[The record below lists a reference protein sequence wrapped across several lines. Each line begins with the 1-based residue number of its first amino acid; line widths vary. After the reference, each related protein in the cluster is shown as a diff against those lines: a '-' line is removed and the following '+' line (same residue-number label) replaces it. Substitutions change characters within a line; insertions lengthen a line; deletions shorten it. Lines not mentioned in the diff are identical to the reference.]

1 MATTTSITT
10 TYAGEFAGKY
20 VAAALLPAPTIANNL
35 ITVKQNVKFKE
46 VLKRV
51 NLNDIVKDGSC
62 DFDPTSTLTLTE
74 RILEPRDLQI
84 NLSLCKSDFRS
95 DWEAIEM
102 GYSAFDNLPKN
113 FSDFLIA
120 HVAEKSAAR
129 NELSIWQGVAP
140 IPGGGGFSGQFDGFE
155 TLLALDP
162 ELPAAQEVTGTT
174 VDSTNVVTELGK
186 IIDAMPDTLYGR
198 EDLRLYVS
206 NNIFKAYVRALGG
219 YGAAGVGANGFENK
233 GNMWYTTGGA
243 LYFDGIPVV
252 MCPGMSAN
260 TAILSTIDNL
270 YFGTGLLNDH
280 SSQSVKVLDM
290 EDLDGSQNV
299 RVIMRFTAAVNY
311 AFAADV
317 VTYGIVNLVN

>member
-10 TYAGEFAGKY
+10 SYSGEFAGKY

-35 ITVKQNVKFKE
+35 ITVKQNVKYKE

-51 NLNDIVKDGSC
+51 GINDIVKDGSC

-74 RILEPRDLQI
+74 RILQPKELQI
-84 NLSLCKSDFRS
+84 NLSLCKADFRS
-95 DWEAIEM
+95 DWEAIQM

-113 FSDFLIA
+113 FADFLIA

-129 NELSIWQGVAP
+129 NELSIWQGDASVT
-140 IPGGGGFSGQFDGFE
+140 GQFDGFE
-155 TLLALDP
+155 TLLALDA

-174 VDSTNVVTELGK
+174 VDATNVTAELGSVV
-186 IIDAMPDTLYGR
+186 DAMPDTLYGR

-219 YGAAGVGANGFENK
+219 YGAAGLGSNGFEGK

-260 TAILSTIDNL
+260 TAILTTIDNL
-270 YFGTGLLNDH
+270 YFGTGLLSDT
-280 SSQSVKVLDM
+280 QDVKVLDM
-290 EDLDGSQNV
+290 SDLDGSQNV

-311 AFAADV
+311 AFAAEC
-317 VTYGIVNLVN
+317 VTYGIVNSAN

>member
-1 MATTTSITT
+1 MATTTNITT
-10 TYAGEFAGKY
+10 SYSGSFAGKY

-51 NLNDIVKDGSC
+51 GLNDIVKDATC
-62 DFDPTSTLTLTE
+62 DFTSTSTLTLTE
-74 RILEPRDLQI
+74 RILEPKELQV
-84 NLSLCKSDFRS
+84 NLVLCKKDFRS

-113 FSDFLIA
+113 FADFLIA

-129 NELSIWQGVAP
+129 NELSIWQGDKNNT
-140 IPGGGGFSGQFDGFE
+140 GQFDGFE
-155 TLLALDP
+155 TLLANDP
-162 ELPAAQEVTGTT
+162 NLVAAQEVTGTT
-174 VDSTNVVTELGK
+174 VTSANVQAELGK
-186 IIDAMPDTLYGR
+186 IVDAMPDTLYGR

-219 YGAAGVGANGFENK
+219 YGAAGLGANGFE
-233 GNMWYTTGGA
+233 GRGSMWYTTGGA

-252 MCPGMSAN
+252 MCPGMSSD

-270 YFGTGLLNDH
+270 YFGTGLLSDH
-280 SSQSVKVLDM
+280 QEVKVLDM
-290 EDLDGSQNV
+290 ADLDGSQNV
-299 RVIMRFTAAVNY
+299 RVVMRFTAGVQY
-311 AFAADV
+311 ANVEDI
-317 VTYGIVNLVN
+317 VTYGIDNSLVS

>member
-1 MATTTSITT
+1 MATTTNITT
-10 TYAGEFAGKY
+10 SYSGSFAGKY

-35 ITVKQNVKFKE
+35 ITVKQNVKYKE

-51 NLNDIVKDGSC
+51 GIDDIVKDGSC

-74 RILEPRDLQI
+74 RILEPKDLQI

-129 NELSIWQGVAP
+129 NELSIWQGVASN
-140 IPGGGGFSGQFDGFE
+140 SGQFDGFE
-155 TLLALDP
+155 TLLAADT
-162 ELPAAQEVTGTT
+162 ELPAAQEVAGTT
-174 VDSTNVVTELGK
+174 VDSTNVTAELGK
-186 IIDAMPDTLYGR
+186 IVDAMPDTLYGR

-252 MCPGMSAN
+252 MCPGMSAD

-280 SSQSVKVLDM
+280 TSQSVKVLDM
-290 EDLDGSQNV
+290 EDLDGSQNC
-299 RVIMRFTAAVNY
+299 RVIMRFTAAVQY

-317 VTYGIVNLVN
+317 VTYGIVNSVN

>member
-10 TYAGEFAGKY
+10 SYSGSFAGKY

-35 ITVKQNVKFKE
+35 ITVKQNVKYKE

-51 NLNDIVKDGSC
+51 GLNDIVKDGSC

-74 RILEPRDLQI
+74 RILEPKDLQI

-129 NELSIWQGVAP
+129 NELSIWQGDKTVT
-140 IPGGGGFSGQFDGFE
+140 GQFDGFE
-155 TLLALDP
+155 TLLALDA

-174 VDSTNVVTELGK
+174 VDSTNVVAELGK
-186 IIDAMPDTLYGR
+186 VIDAMPDTLYGR

-252 MCPGMSAN
+252 MCPGMSSD

-270 YFGTGLLNDH
+270 YFGTGLLSDH
-280 SSQSVKVLDM
+280 QEVKVLDM
-290 EDLDGSQNV
+290 ADLDGSQNV
-299 RVIMRFTAAVNY
+299 RVIMRFTAGVNY

-317 VTYGIVNLVN
+317 VTYGIVNAVN

>member
-1 MATTTSITT
+1 MATTTNITT
-10 TYAGEFAGKY
+10 SYSGEFAGKY

-35 ITVKQNVKFKE
+35 ITVKQNVKYKE

-51 NLNDIVKDGSC
+51 GINDIVKDGSC

-74 RILEPRDLQI
+74 RILEPKDLQI

-102 GYSAFDNLPKN
+102 GFSAFDNLPKN

-129 NELSIWQGVAP
+129 NELSIWQGDKTVT
-140 IPGGGGFSGQFDGFE
+140 GQFDGFE
-155 TLLALDP
+155 TLLALDA

-174 VDSTNVVTELGK
+174 VDSTNVTAELGK
-186 IIDAMPDTLYGR
+186 VIDAMPDTLYGR

-206 NNIFKAYVRALGG
+206 NNVFKAYVRALGG
-219 YGAAGVGANGFENK
+219 YGAAGLGSNGFEGK

-252 MCPGMSAN
+252 MCPGMSSD

-270 YFGTGLLNDH
+270 YFGTGLLSDH
-280 SSQSVKVLDM
+280 QEVKVLDM
-290 EDLDGSQNV
+290 ADLDGSQNV

-317 VTYGIVNLVN
+317 VTYGIVNAVN

>member
-35 ITVKQNVKFKE
+35 ITVKQNVKYKE

-51 NLNDIVKDGSC
+51 GIDDIVKDGSC

-74 RILEPRDLQI
+74 RILEPKDLQI

-129 NELSIWQGVAP
+129 NELSIWQGDKTVT
-140 IPGGGGFSGQFDGFE
+140 GQFDGFE
-155 TLLALDP
+155 TLLALDA

-174 VDSTNVVTELGK
+174 VTSANVVTELGK
-186 IIDAMPDTLYGR
+186 VIDAMPDTLYGR

-219 YGAAGVGANGFENK
+219 YGAAGLGSNGFEGK

-252 MCPGMSAN
+252 MCPGMSAD

-270 YFGTGLLNDH
+270 YFGTGLLSDH
-280 SSQSVKVLDM
+280 QEVKVLDM
-290 EDLDGSQNV
+290 ADLDGSQNV

-317 VTYGIVNLVN
+317 VTYGIVNAAND

>member
-1 MATTTSITT
+1 
-10 TYAGEFAGKY
+10 
-20 VAAALLPAPTIANNL
+20 
-35 ITVKQNVKFKE
+35 
-46 VLKRV
+46 
-51 NLNDIVKDGSC
+51 
-62 DFDPTSTLTLTE
+62 LTLTE
-74 RILEPRDLQI
+74 RILEPKELQI
-84 NLSLCKSDFRS
+84 NLSLCKADFRS

-113 FSDFLIA
+113 FADFLIA

-129 NELSIWQGVAP
+129 NELSIWQGVDTV
-140 IPGGGGFSGQFDGFE
+140 GSGQFNGFE
-155 TLLALDP
+155 TLLALDA

-174 VDSTNVVTELGK
+174 VDSTNVVAELGK

-219 YGAAGVGANGFENK
+219 YGAAGVGANGFEGK

-252 MCPGMSAN
+252 MCPGMSAD

-270 YFGTGLLNDH
+270 YFGTGLLSDH
-280 SSQSVKVLDM
+280 QEVRVIDTAETLGD
-290 EDLDGSQNV
+290 QNV
-299 RVIMRFTAAVNY
+299 RVIMRFTAGVNY

-317 VTYGIVNLVN
+317 VTYGIVNAVN

>member
-155 TLLALDP
+155 TLLAADA
-162 ELPAAQEVTGTT
+162 ELPAAQEVAGTT
-174 VDSTNVVTELGK
+174 VDSTNVTAELGK
-186 IIDAMPDTLYGR
+186 IVDAMPDTLYGR

-252 MCPGMSAN
+252 MCPGMSAD

-270 YFGTGLLNDH
+270 YFGTGLLSDH
-280 SSQSVKVLDM
+280 QEVKVLDM
-290 EDLDGSQNV
+290 ADLDGSQNV
-299 RVIMRFTAAVNY
+299 RVIMRFTAGVNY

-317 VTYGIVNLVN
+317 VTYGIVNAVN

>member
-1 MATTTSITT
+1 MATTTNITT
-10 TYAGEFAGKY
+10 SYSGSFAGKY

-35 ITVKQNVKFKE
+35 ITVKQNVKYKE

-51 NLNDIVKDGSC
+51 GLNDIVKDGSC

-74 RILEPRDLQI
+74 RILEPKDLQI
-84 NLSLCKSDFRS
+84 NLSLCKADFRS

-113 FSDFLIA
+113 FADFLIA

-129 NELSIWQGVAP
+129 NELSIWQGDKAVT
-140 IPGGGGFSGQFDGFE
+140 GQFDGFE
-155 TLLALDP
+155 TLLALDA

-174 VDSTNVVTELGK
+174 VDATNVTAELGK
-186 IIDAMPDTLYGR
+186 VIDAMPDTLYGR

-219 YGAAGVGANGFENK
+219 YGAAGLGSNGFEGK

-252 MCPGMSAN
+252 MCPGMSAD

-270 YFGTGLLNDH
+270 YFGTGLLSDH
-280 SSQSVKVLDM
+280 QEVKVLDM
-290 EDLDGSQNV
+290 ADLDGSQNV
-299 RVIMRFTAAVNY
+299 RVIMRFSAGVNY

-317 VTYGIVNLVN
+317 VTYGIVNAVN

>member
-35 ITVKQNVKFKE
+35 ITVKQNVKYKE

-51 NLNDIVKDGSC
+51 GLDDIVKDGSC

-74 RILEPRDLQI
+74 KILEPKDLQI
-84 NLSLCKSDFRS
+84 NLSLCKADFRS
-95 DWEAIEM
+95 DWEAIQM

-113 FSDFLIA
+113 FADFLIA

-129 NELSIWQGVAP
+129 NELSIWQGDSATT
-140 IPGGGGFSGQFDGFE
+140 GQFDGFE
-155 TLLALDP
+155 TLLAADT

-174 VDSTNVVTELGK
+174 VDATNVVTELGK
-186 IIDAMPDTLYGR
+186 VIDAMPDSLYGR
-198 EDLRLYVS
+198 EDVRLYVS
-206 NNIFKAYVRALGG
+206 NNIFKAYVRSLGG
-219 YGAAGVGANGFENK
+219 FGAAGVGANGFENK

-252 MCPGMSAN
+252 MCPGMSAD

-270 YFGTGLLNDH
+270 YFGTGLLSDH
-280 SSQSVKVLDM
+280 QEVKVLDM
-290 EDLDGSQNV
+290 ADLDGSQNV
-299 RVIMRFTAAVNY
+299 RVIMRFTAGVQY

-317 VTYGIVNLVN
+317 VTYGIVNAVN

>member
-1 MATTTSITT
+1 MPTTTSITT
-10 TYAGEFAGKY
+10 SYSGSFAGKY

-35 ITVKQNVKFKE
+35 ITVKQNVKYKE

-51 NLNDIVKDGSC
+51 GLNDIVKDGSC

-74 RILEPRDLQI
+74 RILQPRDLQI

-113 FSDFLIA
+113 FADFLIA
-120 HVAEKSAAR
+120 YVAEKSAAR
-129 NELSIWQGVAP
+129 NELSIWQGDASV
-140 IPGGGGFSGQFDGFE
+140 SGQFDGFE
-155 TLLALDP
+155 TLLALDA

-174 VDSTNVVTELGK
+174 VDSTNVVSQLGLV
-186 IIDAMPDTLYGR
+186 INAMPDTLYGR

-206 NNIFKAYVRALGG
+206 NNVFKAYVRALGG
-219 YGAAGVGANGFENK
+219 YGAAGLGSNGFEGK

-243 LYFDGIPVV
+243 LYFDGVPVV

-270 YFGTGLLNDH
+270 YFGTGLLSDH
-280 SSQSVKVLDM
+280 QEVKVLDM
-290 EDLDGSQNV
+290 ADLDGSQNV

-311 AFAADV
+311 AFAADC
-317 VTYGIVNLVN
+317 VTYGIVNAAN

>member
-1 MATTTSITT
+1 MPTTTSITT
-10 TYAGEFAGKY
+10 SYAGEFAGKY

-35 ITVKQNVKFKE
+35 ITVKQNVKYKE

-51 NLNDIVKDGSC
+51 GLNDIVKDGSC

-74 RILEPRDLQI
+74 RILEPKDLQI

-95 DWEAIEM
+95 DWEAIQM

-113 FSDFLIA
+113 FADFLIA

-129 NELSIWQGVAP
+129 NELSIWQGDKTVT
-140 IPGGGGFSGQFDGFE
+140 GQFDGFE
-155 TLLALDP
+155 TLLALDA

-174 VDSTNVVTELGK
+174 VDSTNVVSQLGLV
-186 IIDAMPDTLYGR
+186 INAMPDTLYGR

-206 NNIFKAYVRALGG
+206 NNVFKAYVRALGG
-219 YGAAGVGANGFENK
+219 YGAAGLGSNGFEGK

-243 LYFDGIPVV
+243 LYFDGVPVV

-270 YFGTGLLNDH
+270 YFGTGLLSDH
-280 SSQSVKVLDM
+280 QEVKVLDM
-290 EDLDGSQNV
+290 SDLDGSQNC

-317 VTYGIVNLVN
+317 VTYGIVNAAN

>member
-51 NLNDIVKDGSC
+51 GLDDIVKDASC

-74 RILEPRDLQI
+74 KILEPRSLQI
-84 NLSLCKSDFRS
+84 NLSLCKSDFAS
-95 DWEAIEM
+95 DWEAIQM

-129 NELSIWQGVAP
+129 NELSIWQGDSATT
-140 IPGGGGFSGQFDGFE
+140 GQFDGFE
-155 TLLALDP
+155 KLLSLDT

-174 VDSTNVVTELGK
+174 VDSTNVVAQLGL

-260 TAILSTIDNL
+260 TAILSTIDNM
-270 YFGTGLLNDH
+270 YFGTGLLSDH
-280 SSQSVKVLDM
+280 QEVKVLDM
-290 EDLDGSQNV
+290 ADLDGSQNV
-299 RVIMRFTAAVNY
+299 RVIMRFTAGVQY

-317 VTYGIVNLVN
+317 VTYGIVNAVN

>member
-35 ITVKQNVKFKE
+35 ITVKQNVKYKE

-51 NLNDIVKDGSC
+51 GLNDIVKDATC
-62 DFDPTSTLTLTE
+62 DFTSTSTLTLTE
-74 RILEPRDLQI
+74 RILEPKELQV
-84 NLSLCKSDFRS
+84 NLVLCKKDFRS

-113 FSDFLIA
+113 FADFLIA

-129 NELSIWQGVAP
+129 NELSIWQGDKNNT
-140 IPGGGGFSGQFDGFE
+140 GQFDGFE
-155 TLLALDP
+155 TLLANDP
-162 ELPAAQEVTGTT
+162 NLVAAQEVTGTT
-174 VDSTNVVTELGK
+174 VTSANVQAELGK
-186 IIDAMPDTLYGR
+186 IVDAMPDTLYGR

-219 YGAAGVGANGFENK
+219 YGAAGLGANGFE
-233 GNMWYTTGGA
+233 GRGSMWYTTGGA

-252 MCPGMSAN
+252 MCPGMSSN
-260 TAILSTIDNL
+260 VAILTTIDNL
-270 YFGTGLLNDH
+270 YFGTGLLSDH
-280 SSQSVKVLDM
+280 QEVKVLDM
-290 EDLDGSQNV
+290 ADLDGSQNV
-299 RVIMRFTAAVNY
+299 RVVMRFTAGVQY
-311 AFAADV
+311 ANVEDI
-317 VTYGIVNLVN
+317 VTYGIDNSLVS

>member
-35 ITVKQNVKFKE
+35 ISVKQNVKYKE

-51 NLNDIVKDGSC
+51 GLDDIVKDGSC

-74 RILEPRDLQI
+74 KILEPKDLQI
-84 NLSLCKSDFRS
+84 NLSLCKADFRS
-95 DWEAIEM
+95 DWEAIQM

-113 FSDFLIA
+113 FADFLIA

-129 NELSIWQGVAP
+129 NELSIWQGDATNT
-140 IPGGGGFSGQFDGFE
+140 GEFDGFE
-155 TLLALDP
+155 TLLAVDT

-186 IIDAMPDTLYGR
+186 IVDAMPDSLYGR
-198 EDLRLYVS
+198 EDLRIYVA
-206 NNIFKAYVRALGG
+206 NNVFKAYVRALGG
-219 YGAAGVGANGFENK
+219 YGAAGVGANGFEGK

-252 MCPGMSAN
+252 MCPGMSSDV
-260 TAILSTIDNL
+260 AILSTIDNL
-270 YFGTGLLNDH
+270 YFGTGLLSDH
-280 SSQSVKVLDM
+280 QEVKVLDM
-290 EDLDGSQNV
+290 ADLDGSQNV
-299 RVIMRFTAAVNY
+299 RVIMRFTAGVQY

-317 VTYGIVNLVN
+317 VTYGIVNAVN

>member
-10 TYAGEFAGKY
+10 SYSGEFAGKY

-35 ITVKQNVKFKE
+35 ITVKQNVKYKE

-51 NLNDIVKDGSC
+51 GINDIVKDGSC

-74 RILEPRDLQI
+74 RILQPKELQI
-84 NLSLCKSDFRS
+84 NLSLCKADFRS

-113 FSDFLIA
+113 FADFLIA

-129 NELSIWQGVAP
+129 NELSIWQGDA
-140 IPGGGGFSGQFDGFE
+140 STTGQFDGFE
-155 TLLALDP
+155 TLLALDA

-174 VDSTNVVTELGK
+174 VDATNVVSQLGLV
-186 IIDAMPDTLYGR
+186 IDAMPDTLYGR

-206 NNIFKAYVRALGG
+206 NNVFKAYVRSLGG
-219 YGAAGVGANGFENK
+219 YGAAGLGSNGFEGK

-243 LYFDGIPVV
+243 LYFDGVPVV

-270 YFGTGLLNDH
+270 YFGTGLLSNH
-280 SSQSVKVLDM
+280 QEVKVLDM
-290 EDLDGSQNV
+290 SDLDGSQNC

-317 VTYGIVNLVN
+317 VTYGIVNAAN

>member
-10 TYAGEFAGKY
+10 TYSGSFAGKY

-35 ITVKQNVKFKE
+35 ITVKQNVKYKE

-51 NLNDIVKDGSC
+51 GLNDIVKDGSC

-74 RILEPRDLQI
+74 RILQPRDLQI

-113 FSDFLIA
+113 FADFLIA
-120 HVAEKSAAR
+120 YVAEKSAAR
-129 NELSIWQGVAP
+129 NELSIWQGDASVT
-140 IPGGGGFSGQFDGFE
+140 GQFDGFE
-155 TLLALDP
+155 TLLALDA

-174 VDSTNVVTELGK
+174 VDSTNVVSQLGLV
-186 IIDAMPDTLYGR
+186 IDAMPDTLYGR

-206 NNIFKAYVRALGG
+206 NNVFKAYVRALGG
-219 YGAAGVGANGFENK
+219 YGAAGLGSNGFEGK

-243 LYFDGIPVV
+243 LYFDGVPVV

-270 YFGTGLLNDH
+270 YFGTGLLSDH
-280 SSQSVKVLDM
+280 QEVKVLDM
-290 EDLDGSQNV
+290 ADLDGSQNV

-317 VTYGIVNLVN
+317 VTYGIVNAAN

>member
-1 MATTTSITT
+1 MATTTNITT
-10 TYAGEFAGKY
+10 SYSGEFAGKY

-35 ITVKQNVKFKE
+35 ITVKQNVKYKE

-51 NLNDIVKDGSC
+51 GLNDIVKDGSC

-74 RILEPRDLQI
+74 RILEPKDLQI

-95 DWEAIEM
+95 DWEAIQM

-113 FSDFLIA
+113 FADFLIA

-129 NELSIWQGVAP
+129 NELSIWQGDKTV
-140 IPGGGGFSGQFDGFE
+140 SGQFDGFE
-155 TLLALDP
+155 TLLANDP
-162 ELPAAQEVTGTT
+162 NLVAAQEVTGTT
-174 VDSTNVVTELGK
+174 VTSANVQAELGK
-186 IIDAMPDTLYGR
+186 IVDAMPDTLYGR

-219 YGAAGVGANGFENK
+219 YGAAGLGANGFE
-233 GNMWYTTGGA
+233 GRGSMWYTTGGA

-252 MCPGMSAN
+252 MCPGMSSD

-270 YFGTGLLNDH
+270 YFGTGLLSDH
-280 SSQSVKVLDM
+280 QEVKVLDM
-290 EDLDGSQNV
+290 ADLDGSQNC
-299 RVIMRFTAAVNY
+299 RVIMRFSAGVNY

-317 VTYGIVNLVN
+317 VTYGIVNAVN